1 MAEAVGIFFAVFI
14 PVCALTILLLWLKWD
29 KIKEWNRRR
38 HDGLRT
44 SIYQP
49 SLPLSSTSSRSNEV
63 FREEFRIISQTP
75 IDYPCRTAIQPHNV
89 GKNRYKD
96 VIPYD
101 ANRIVLRNCPSG
113 DYINAS
119 RVGDMFIAT
128 QDPLPDQDEAFWL
141 MVWQNEVSIIIRL
154 SSDSVEFPVAQYT
167 PDVTKET
174 WVFGTE
180 EIKVTALAFHHLGYT
195 KVANLQVEKDS
206 ILRRVVV
213 LHLTSWKAGSTPLV
227 NDVLQMVSSAQ
238 LAREK
243 LKGMVL
249 VHCGAGAGRTGT
261 IIALWQIRDVVMR
274 GLEPNIYEIVLNLRH
289 ERTGMVQTQEQY
301 LFLYKCAKKYSQ
313 TPYKWMGTDILS

>member
-14 PVCALTILLLWLKWD
+14 PVCAITILLLWLKWD

-96 VIPYD
+96 VIH
-101 ANRIVLRNCPSG
+101 
-113 DYINAS
+113 
-119 RVGDMFIAT
+119 GDMFIAT

-167 PDVTKET
+167 PDVTNET
-174 WVFGTE
+174 W
-180 EIKVTALAFHHLGYT
+180 
-195 KVANLQVEKDS
+195 DS

-313 TPYKWMGTDILS
+313 TPYKWMGTGRRKETDL